1 MADLKTLNKLIKT
14 MRKQGVLTLEH
25 DGFKLSIAHE
35 FLSQPKSTSD
45 SDDKPDTPPT
55 YTEQDA
61 LFWSSTGI
69 GEQDEAN
76 H

>member
-35 FLSQPKSTSD
+35 FLKQPKHPVHTEEESP
-45 SDDKPDTPPT
+45 KPF
-55 YTEQDA
+55 TEEDA
-61 LFWSSTGI
+61 LFWSSAGLADTT
-69 GEQDEAN
+69 EAN
-76 H
+76 Q